1 MNRIHSGAARA
12 WSVQATCEDGAP
24 MNVSSASSAMAAQV
38 APAANSGAQAAPEA
52 KAPAPATDTVSLS
65 PQAKAH
71 LAAQKSCGC

>member
-1 MNRIHSGAARA
+1 MNRNLSQGAL
-12 WSVQATCEDGAP
+12 

-38 APAANSGAQAAPEA
+38 ASAANAGAQQAPAEKA
-52 KAPAPATDTVSLS
+52 APAPATDTVSLS

>member
-1 MNRIHSGAARA
+1 MNRFQSGAAGVRP
-12 WSVQATCEDGAP
+12 VHATYEEGAP

>member
-1 MNRIHSGAARA
+1 
-12 WSVQATCEDGAP
+12 

-71 LAAQKSCGC
+71 LAAQKSGGS